1 MDIDLDQI
9 KIETQWPVIARIK
22 DDLYPYEGY
31 DHIRYT
37 ARALAEN
44 EEGKFGFLHLKGE
57 DFFGVR
63 DHLETCG
70 GGIEE
75 NEGIDEALEREVM
88 EEMGYPITSFEMI
101 GSILDAY
108 NLIGRITLSSFAH
121 VKLDTSERYGTERTE
136 AEEIL
141 IKEIVWLDPLEALD
155 RLEHHY
161 SSKVDLIVQ
170 RRDACAL
177 RYYLENHT
185 DLLK

>member
-9 KIETQWPVIARIK
+9 KIETDLPVIARIK

-44 EEGKFGFLHLKGE
+44 EEGKFGFLHIEGE
-57 DFFGVR
+57 DFFGMR

-75 NEGIDEALEREVM
+75 NEGICEALEREIG
-88 EEMGYPITSFEMI
+88 EEMGYGIREMQVI
-101 GSILDAY
+101 GCILDAY

-121 VKLDTSERYGTERTE
+121 VKLDTSARQETARTFE
-136 AEEIL
+136 EEIL
-141 IKEIVWLDPLEALD
+141 IREIVWLDPIEAVKKLKD
-155 RLEHHY
+155 DHH
-161 SSKVDLIVQ
+161 SKVDLIVQ
-170 RRDACAL
+170 RRDAMAL
-177 RYYLENHT
+177 EYYLKNYT
-185 DLLK
+185 DLIR